1 MLGIRL
7 GQSFWRRNV
16 LPESLLWQQAEPQP
30 CDSWNGGYGVEE
42 RQELV
47 EDRSAFLDVF
57 VSYFPLAKVMKAVCS
72 SGKLACAGLRSVN
85 KISSCYGRS
94 LRRVADRRI
103 TQMHYFR
110 NFLANFG
117 EDPFYSLRWVRRG
130 RRDPKKRTPSPTRCM
145 CWVSFVQASE
155 KDA

>member
-1 MLGIRL
+1 MN
-7 GQSFWRRNV
+7 RNRKRTIVPSAV
-16 LPESLLWQQAEPQP
+16 LIYRY

-85 KISSCYGRS
+85 KTSSCYGRS
-94 LRRVADRRI
+94 LRVVADTRI

-110 NFLANFG
+110 NFFG
-117 EDPFYSLRWVRRG
+117 ELRRRPLLLTSVGSVRSSGPEEEDPVSNQVYVGCHSFKQARRT
-130 RRDPKKRTPSPTRCM
+130 RR
-145 CWVSFVQASE
+145 ALL
-155 KDA
+155 